1 MKHTNKITN
10 KTEGPLERRQRG
22 FVNSRQAL
30 VLLALLFL
38 MPVLVAYLM
47 HMRVEHGWRPS
58 STTNK
63 GTLIQPPRPLTL
75 PPDLVSPTGKPV
87 SPDFLGGKWTL
98 VYIDDA
104 ACGDVCRS
112 KLYQMRQVRLAQG
125 ENLRRVQRLFL
136 VTGASD
142 TGGLT
147 KILAD
152 YPDMAAALLSPG
164 QAAAIAPVFNVAGNL
179 TQSAG
184 NIYLIDPL
192 GNLMMYYRPDTD
204 PRGIIQDLLRLLKYS
219 HTG

>member
-1 MKHTNKITN
+1 MKQANLKIYSGA
-10 KTEGPLERRQRG
+10 GPDYRRQRG

-75 PPDLVSPTGKPV
+75 PADLVSATGKPV
-87 SPDFLGGKWTL
+87 SPDLLGGKWTL

-104 ACGDVCRS
+104 ACGEACRN
-112 KLYQMRQVRLAQG
+112 KLYQMHQVRLAQG

-136 VTGASD
+136 VTGSSD

-152 YPDMAAALLSPG
+152 YPDMATALLSPV
-164 QAAAIAPVFNVAGNL
+164 QAAVIAPVFSVADMPIQG
-179 TQSAG
+179 AG
-184 NIYLIDPL
+184 NIYLVDPL
-192 GNLMMYYRPDTD
+192 GNLMMYYRPDAD
-204 PRGIIQDLLRLLKYS
+204 PRGIIQDLQRLLKYS

>member
-1 MKHTNKITN
+1 MKQANLKIYSGA
-10 KTEGPLERRQRG
+10 GPDYRRQRG

-75 PPDLVSPTGKPV
+75 PQDLVSPAGKPV

-104 ACGDVCRS
+104 ACGEACRS

-142 TGGLT
+142 TGGLAKT
-147 KILAD
+147 LAD

-164 QAAAIAPVFNVAGNL
+164 QAAAIAPVFSVEGKL
-179 TQSAG
+179 TQGAG
-184 NIYLIDPL
+184 NIYLVDPQ
-192 GNLMMYYRPDTD
+192 GNLMMYYHADAD
-204 PRGIIQDLLRLLKYS
+204 PRGIIQDLQRLLKYS

>member
-63 GTLIQPPRPLTL
+63 GALIQPPRPLTL
-75 PPDLVSPTGKPV
+75 PAGLVSATGKSV
-87 SPDFLGGKWTL
+87 LGGKWTL

-104 ACGDVCRS
+104 TCGETCRN

-142 TGGLT
+142 TGELT
-147 KILAD
+147 KSLAD
-152 YPDMAAALLSPG
+152 YPDMATALLSPA
-164 QAAAIAPVFNVAGNL
+164 QAAVIAPLFSVAGMPG
-179 TQSAG
+179 QGSG
-184 NIYLIDPL
+184 NIYLVDPL
-192 GNLMMYYRPDTD
+192 GNLMMYYRPDAD
-204 PRGIIQDLLRLLKYS
+204 PRGIIQDLQRLLKYS
-219 HTG
+219 HNG

>member
-1 MKHTNKITN
+1 M
-10 KTEGPLERRQRG
+10 
-22 FVNSRQAL
+22 
-30 VLLALLFL
+30 ALLFL

-63 GTLIQPPRPLTL
+63 GTLIQPPRQLTL
-75 PPDLVSPTGKPV
+75 PAGLVSPTGKPV

-104 ACGDVCRS
+104 ACGEACRN
-112 KLYQMRQVRLAQG
+112 KLNQMHQVRLAQG

-136 VTGASD
+136 VTGATG

-147 KILAD
+147 KVLAD
-152 YPDMAAALLSPG
+152 YPDMATALLSPG
-164 QAAAIAPVFNVAGNL
+164 QAAAIAPVFSVAGIPM
-179 TQSAG
+179 QGAG
-184 NIYLIDPL
+184 NVYLVDPL
-192 GNLMMYYRPDTD
+192 GNLMMYYRPDAD
-204 PRGIIQDLLRLLKYS
+204 PRGIIQDLQRLLKYS